1 VRNFL
6 EQIAAQQ
13 VPASTLAERGVRPQ
27 AVRLLTAHR
36 AKGLE
41 WRLVVVAGVQE
52 GSWPDL
58 RRRGTLLDADRLGRD
73 GLVPP
78 LSVTAALAAER
89 RLFYVAVT
97 RARERLVV
105 TAVASAEPD
114 GDQPSRFLGELG
126 VPVSAQAGRPARPLT
141 LAGLI
146 AELRRACA
154 DPAAAPALRRA
165 AALRLAHLAERRDA
179 AGAAMAPHADPRHW
193 WGLAELTAAPTPVR
207 PPCEPVA
214 LSCSA
219 VSGLIGCPL
228 RWFLAHE
235 AAGQSPRSAAS
246 SLGSIVHALADE
258 AVRGQCPPDA
268 DAMMTRAAD
277 VWTGLR
283 FEAPWI
289 GERERLEARAA
300 LQRFVAWH
308 NARRGR
314 RVVASE
320 VPFRVEVP
328 LDADR
333 ALLSGAIDRI
343 ELDPNGGVVVVDLKT
358 GKTLSA
364 VQQLPE
370 HPQLGIYQLAV
381 AKGAVD
387 AYAGAGVRPAGAE
400 LVQLRH
406 DARGLPKVQRQEA
419 PPADE
424 STRAELQLAQ
434 AVATIRAEHFPA
446 RPSASCRTCEFSALC
461 PAQQAPTAA
470 GTR

>member
-1 VRNFL
+1 VDAVCALFDAASRAEQRSGHSGVRNFL

-13 VPASTLAERGVRPQ
+13 VPASTLTERGVRPQ

-58 RRRGTLLDADRLGRD
+58 RRRGTLLDANRLGSD

-78 LSVTAALAAER
+78 LPLTAALAAER

-105 TAVASAEPD
+105 TAVASGEPD
-114 GDQPSRFLGELG
+114 GDQPSRFLAELG
-126 VPVSAQAGRPARPLT
+126 VAVTALSGRPARPLT

-146 AELRRACA
+146 AELRRTCA
-154 DPAAAPALRRA
+154 DPAASLALRRA
-165 AALRLAHLAERRDA
+165 AAARLARLAEQRDST
-179 AGAAMAPHADPRHW
+179 GAALAPHADPSAW
-193 WGLAELTAAPTPVR
+193 WGLAEITQAPAPVR
-207 PPCEPVA
+207 PADEPVA
-214 LSCSA
+214 LSGSA
-219 VSGLIGCPL
+219 VSGLVGCPL
-228 RWFLAHE
+228 RWFLASE
-235 AAGQSPRSAAS
+235 AAGQSPRTAAS

-268 DAMMTRAAD
+268 EAMMTRAAD

-300 LQRFVAWH
+300 LQRFVTWH
-308 NARRGR
+308 TTRRGR

-328 LDADR
+328 LGADR
-333 ALLSGAIDRI
+333 AVVSGAIDRI
-343 ELDPNGGVVVVDLKT
+343 ELDPSGGVVVVDLK
-358 GKTLSA
+358 
-364 VQQLPE
+364 
-370 HPQLGIYQLAV
+370 
-381 AKGAVD
+381 
-387 AYAGAGVRPAGAE
+387 AGAE

-446 RPSASCRTCEFSALC
+446 RPSAGCRTCDFTALC
-461 PAQQAPTAA
+461 PAQQSPAAQAPAQQAPSRSAPTAA
-470 GTR
+470 GLR